1 MNTEVE
7 TVKDPVCGMDVNPQ
21 TTLHSHVHDGTTH
34 YFCGAGC
41 KEKFVADPAGY
52 LSGDIQ
58 RAKAAAAA
66 AMPADAEFTC
76 PMHLEIVQIGPGTCP
91 KCGMA
96 LEPMVVSLD
105 DGPNP
110 EFVDFKRR
118 MFIGLVF
125 TIPLFLLAMGEM
137 VPALR
142 VSDLVPP
149 QWSGWVQFALATPV
163 VLWAGLPFMQRGWD
177 SVKTRHY
184 NMFTLVALGVGAA
197 YLYSFVAVIAPGAF
211 PDGFISADG
220 HVEVYFEAAAV
231 ITILVLLGQVLELGA
246 RERTGNALKAL
257 LELAP
262 NTARIIKDNGDEDEI
277 DIALVL
283 AGDRIRVRPGEK
295 IPTDGVV
302 LEGASA
308 VDESMISGEPLPL
321 EKTTGDALIGGT
333 LNGNGA
339 LIMEATRVGRD
350 TMLSQIVQMVA
361 DAQRSRAPIQG
372 LVDKVAGIFVPT
384 VVSVAVLAF
393 VAWAMWGPDPALAY
407 GLVAA
412 VSVLI
417 IACPCA
423 LGLATPMSIM
433 VGTGRGAQAGV
444 LIKDA
449 EALELME
456 KIDTLVV
463 DKTGTLTEGKP
474 SLQAVIPA
482 PGFSTRDA
490 LSFAASIEVASEHPL
505 ADAIVTGAKD
515 QGAPLL
521 AVSDFAAHS
530 GKGISGRVGG
540 EIGGRVLCLGN
551 EALMRDRNIDVSA
564 LQTNAEE
571 ARQTGATAMYL
582 GVDGQLAG
590 VIAVA
595 DQIKPTTP
603 AALAA
608 LLKAGLHVV
617 MLTGDNET
625 TAQAV
630 ATELGIDQV
639 VAGVL
644 PHEKG
649 QVVQDLQA
657 RGHSVAM
664 AGDGINDAPALAS
677 ADVGIAMGTGTD
689 IAMESAG
696 VTLVKGDL
704 TGIVRAR
711 TLSQS
716 TMRNI
721 RQNLFFAFIY
731 NALGVPIAAGV
742 LYPVTGM
749 LLSPMVAAAAMA
761 LSSVSVIGNAL
772 RLRKTVL

>member
-1 MNTEVE
+1 METE

-21 TTLHSHVHDGTTH
+21 TTTHSHDHGGVTH

-41 KEKFVADPAGY
+41 KTKFVADPQGY

-66 AMPADAEFTC
+66 AIPADAEFTC
-76 PMHLEIVQIGPGTCP
+76 PMHPEIVQVGPGTCP

-110 EFVDFKRR
+110 ELVDFKRR
-118 MFIGLVF
+118 MYVGLVF
-125 TIPLFLLAMGEM
+125 TVPLFVLAMGEM
-137 VPALR
+137 IPALNLAA
-142 VSDLVPP
+142 LVPP
-149 QWSGWVQFALATPV
+149 LWSGWVQLALATPV
-163 VLWAGLPFMQRGWD
+163 VLWAGLPFLQRGWD
-177 SVKTRHY
+177 SLKTGNF

-197 YLYSFVAVIAPGAF
+197 YLYSLAAVVAPGIF
-211 PDGFISADG
+211 PAGFIGEEG
-220 HVEVYFEAAAV
+220 HVAIYFEAAAV
-231 ITILVLLGQVLELGA
+231 ITILILLGQVLELGA
-246 RERTGNALKAL
+246 REQTGNALKGL

-262 NTARIIKDNGDEDEI
+262 NTARIIRDNGNEEEI
-277 DIALVL
+277 DIAIVL
-283 AGDRIRVRPGEK
+283 SGDRIRVRPGEK

-302 LEGASA
+302 KDGTSA
-308 VDESMISGEPLPL
+308 VDESMISGEPLPV
-321 EKTTGDALIGGT
+321 EKATGDALIGGT

-372 LVDKVAGIFVPT
+372 LADAVAGYFVPA
-384 VVSVAVLAF
+384 VVGIAVLAF
-393 VAWAMWGPDPALAY
+393 VVWAVWGPDPALAY
-407 GLVAA
+407 GLVVA

-474 SLQAVIPA
+474 SLQAVTPA
-482 PGFSTRDA
+482 PGFSARDT

-505 ADAIVTGAKD
+505 AEAIVTGAKD
-515 QGAPLL
+515 KGAPLL
-521 AVSDFAAHS
+521 AISEFAAHS
-530 GKGISGRVGG
+530 GKGISGRTGG

-551 EALMRDRNIDVSA
+551 EALMADRNIEVA
-564 LQTNAEE
+564 AMQPAAEE
-571 ARQTGATAMYL
+571 ARKTGATVMYL

-590 VIAVA
+590 LISVA
-595 DQIKPTTP
+595 DAVKQTTP
-603 AALAA
+603 AALSA
-608 LLKAGLHVV
+608 LRKAGLQIV

-630 ATELGIDQV
+630 ARDLEIDQV

-657 RGHSVAM
+657 KGHLVAM
-664 AGDGINDAPALAS
+664 AGDGINDAPALA
-677 ADVGIAMGTGTD
+677 AAQVGIAMGTGTD

-696 VTLVKGDL
+696 ITLIKGDL
-704 TGIVRAR
+704 MGIVRAR
-711 TLSQS
+711 KLSQS

-721 RQNLFFAFIY
+721 RQNLFFAFVY
-731 NALGVPIAAGV
+731 NSLGVPIAAGI
-742 LYPVTGM
+742 LYPFIGVLLNPM
-749 LLSPMVAAAAMA
+749 LAAAAMA

-772 RLRKTVL
+772 RLRKAAL